1 MTNITVAGA
10 TREILEGRALLAVA
24 VDFDDALGD
33 AFGDALGDTFGD
45 ALGDALGAAV
55 AGGFGVLTT

>member
-10 TREILEGRALLAVA
+10 TREIPEGRALLAVA

-33 AFGDALGDTFGD
+33 AFGDALGD
-45 ALGDALGAAV
+45 ALGAAV